1 MKNLFFFIGLTIISF
16 TKIHSQTF
24 TPGYYIINYS
34 AEYSVALPSGLD
46 CENGFEVDDLR
57 MNWGEVIIAF
67 EFSKGKYYCFDP
79 NGRLL
84 VIQGVNCLTKA
95 PITPGASVGK
105 LTETVT
111 YIDGTVLTA
120 GSYYWIVGQNISN
133 STIKIM
139 LAEGLNLDIP
149 SNVIDLYGLSL
160 KNWTKDQLYKKVTD

>member
-1 MKNLFFFIGLTIISF
+1 MKNLFFFIGLAIISL

-84 VIQGVNCLTKA
+84 VIQGVNSLTKA
-95 PITPGASVGK
+95 PMTSGASVGK
-105 LTETVT
+105 LTETVSF
-111 YIDGTVLTA
+111 IDGTVLSG
-120 GSYYWIVGQNISN
+120 GSYFWVIGQNLSN
-133 STIKIM
+133 STYKIM
-139 LAEGLNLDIP
+139 LAEGLNVDIP
-149 SNVIDLYGLSL
+149 SNSMDLFGVSL
-160 KNWTKDQLYKKVTD
+160 KNWTKDQYFKKVTE